1 MVDLSFRLGALERVF
16 PVYAQSVLDQSWVLG
31 IVVSTG
37 LFVDR
42 TLNVKMR

>member
-1 MVDLSFRLGALERVF
+1 MVDFSFRLGTLERVF

-31 IVVSTG
+31 VVVSAD